1 MQKFKNWLCLLMSSS
16 KYFYI
21 FFMLLNTFL
30 SCLIFLINSQDI
42 ILSISVVVNLLFSF
56 YLCYRFAPESYYLK
70 LSVVY
75 LLGFSLFIGG
85 RFFANI
91 LGIDDP
97 FCFEFGYAYCLS
109 YLEKFNTILLINL
122 SLVSFVYGYLNNK
135 VLKKD
140 NEFLDDINVV
150 NFSKIKFIIIYLL
163 SLLSGFYVIYNTF
176 LNVQK
181 AISSGYLALYESQ
194 VEVYSSPVFLM
205 VTLLF
210 NAIVAL
216 LFAYKDYFN
225 KIYYYFIMFLFL
237 MNFFMSVLTGARAG
251 FFTALIILIWLY
263 VGKKGLSFI
272 KVSAIPLLLTLA
284 FSVNKIAS
292 LSGARVA
299 ETGGNFYQKFVE
311 EILYG
316 QGITMMVFSL
326 GSMRNDYP
334 LLAYVKTI
342 IPGSQVIASFFTD
355 IYQYQLS
362 FSQYLMY
369 KLSPGLFY
377 EGYGL
382 GWSLL
387 GDFYAFSFGFI
398 FLFVVYNYFW
408 GKALFF
414 ISNKVDKNIFY
425 HGLYFC
431 FLSYMFLINRLSIS
445 PLLVLIGFYFLL
457 VLFVKIRWK

>member
-1 MQKFKNWLCLLMSSS
+1 MSNS

-42 ILSISVVVNLLFSF
+42 ILSISVVINLFFSF
-56 YLCYRFAPESYYLK
+56 YLCYKFAPESYYLK

-91 LGIDDP
+91 FGIEDP
-97 FCFEFGYAYCLS
+97 FCFEFGYTYCLN

-122 SLVSFVYGYLNNK
+122 SLVSFVYGYLNN
-135 VLKKD
+135 
-140 NEFLDDINVV
+140 EFPKENIEVSVNINVV
-150 NFSKIKFIIIYLL
+150 NFSKIKFIIIIYILA
-163 SLLSGFYVIYNTF
+163 LLSGFYVIYNTF

-194 VEVYSSPVFLM
+194 VEVYSSPIFLM
-205 VTLLF
+205 VTLFF

-225 KIYYYFIMFLFL
+225 KIYYYFVMFLFL

-272 KVSAIPLLLTLA
+272 KFSAIPLLLTLA

-334 LLAYVKTI
+334 LLAYIKTI

-369 KLSPGLFY
+369 KISPGLFY

-398 FLFVVYNYFW
+398 FLFMIYNYFW
-408 GKALFF
+408 GKTLFF

-431 FLSYMFLINRLSIS
+431 FLTYIFIINRLSIS
-445 PLLVLIGFYFLL
+445 PLLVLVGFYFLL

>member
-1 MQKFKNWLCLLMSSS
+1 MSSS